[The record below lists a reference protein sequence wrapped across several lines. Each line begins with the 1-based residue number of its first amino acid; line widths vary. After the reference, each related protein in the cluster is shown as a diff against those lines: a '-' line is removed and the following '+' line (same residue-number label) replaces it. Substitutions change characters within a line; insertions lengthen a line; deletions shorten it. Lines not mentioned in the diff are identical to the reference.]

1 MILIAD
7 SGSTKSDWV
16 LTNGGDEVT
25 QFNTKGF
32 NPFFHDEKFI
42 LEHLSKVNQLNGK
55 LDKIKQVFFYGAGC
69 SSKEMNAIIESALSK
84 LFISANINIDHDLM
98 ACALSTYDGKPGIS
112 CILGTGSNSCFYDGD
127 QLNEEVPALGYI
139 LGDEGS
145 GSYYGKKLLTDYLY
159 KRLPED
165 IHLDLEKTFNISKSD
180 IFENVYMKPDA
191 NTYLA
196 SYMKFISTHK
206 SSEYIDNMI
215 TNGMKHFMQ
224 VHVCCYKKYLE
235 VPCHFIGSVSFHFKE
250 QLFKAAKELNISIG
264 NVIKKPIDG
273 LVDYHIKQGLD

>member
-16 LTNGGDEVT
+16 LSDGKRENIT
-25 QFNTKGF
+25 FSTKGF

-42 LEHLSKVNQLNGK
+42 LEHLSKVGQLNGK
-55 LDKIKQVFFYGAGC
+55 VELITNVFFYGAGC
-69 SSKEMNAIIESALSK
+69 SSKEMNDIIDNALSK
-84 LFISANINIDHDLM
+84 FFSSAKVLVDHDLM
-98 ACALSTYDGKPGIS
+98 ACALSTYDGRPGIS

-127 QLNEEVPALGYI
+127 QLIEEVPALGYI

-165 IHLDLEKTFNISKSD
+165 IHFDLEKTFDISKSD

-196 SYMKFISTHK
+196 SFMKFISVHK

-215 TNGMKHFMQ
+215 INGMKHFIQ
-224 VHVCCYKKYLE
+224 THVHCYKQHHE
-235 VPCHFIGSVSFHFKE
+235 VQCHFIGSVSFHFKE
-250 QLFKAAKELNISIG
+250 QLYKAAKELEIKIG
-264 NVIKKPIDG
+264 TIIQKPIDG
-273 LVDYHIKQGLD
+273 LVNYHINKN